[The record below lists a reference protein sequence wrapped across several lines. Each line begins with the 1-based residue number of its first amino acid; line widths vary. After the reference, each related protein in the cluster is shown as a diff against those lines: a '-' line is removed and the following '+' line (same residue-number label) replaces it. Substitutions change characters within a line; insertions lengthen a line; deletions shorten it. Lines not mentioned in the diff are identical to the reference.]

1 MRKALLT
8 GMLAFMGAAATIGAL
23 VAATGTAAP
32 AVSSASASSASSARS
47 SAADHFSSTL
57 YHMPLQGLHLL
68 KVALPHG
75 VRHTTD
81 VQSDNWSG
89 YADIG
94 TASGNPDVFETVAG
108 SWTEPK
114 VTCPANGGLF
124 GIGGSKTAYS
134 AFWVGLDGY
143 SSSSV
148 EQLGTDSDC
157 LSSGAPHYYAWYEM
171 YPAGSVDLPSSDA
184 VNPGD
189 VMVAMVMSNA
199 AGTSFDLSI
208 KDVTHPWASPF
219 SIPET
224 ASGLARSSAEFVA
237 EAPSECNAVTCEELK
252 LADFGSV
259 TFTGANAADT
269 SGVMGAVD
277 AFENADMQMAENGTV
292 KATPSKLTDS
302 GGASSFTVTWS
313 HD

>member
-1 MRKALLT
+1 MRKVLMT
-8 GMLAFMGAAATIGAL
+8 GVLAFMGAAAPIGAL
-23 VAATGTAAP
+23 VASTGTAVP
-32 AVSSASASSASSARS
+32 AVSSA
-47 SAADHFSSTL
+47 ADTFSPVL
-57 YHMPLQGLHLL
+57 YHTPLQGLHLL
-68 KVALPHG
+68 KIALPNG

-81 VQSDNWSG
+81 VQSDNWAG

-94 TASGNPDVFETVAG
+94 TSSGAGDTFETVAG

-114 VTCPANGGLF
+114 VTCPANGSLF

-199 AGTSFDLSI
+199 AGTEFNLSI
-208 KDVTHPWASPF
+208 NDTTHPWAKPF

-224 ASGLARSSAEFVA
+224 GSGLARSSAEFVA
-237 EAPSECNAVTCEELK
+237 EAPSECNAITCSELK
-252 LADFGSV
+252 LADFGKV
-259 TFTGANAADT
+259 TFTDASSADT
-269 SGVMGAVD
+269 SDTQGPID
-277 AFENADMQMAENGTV
+277 TFENANMQMAENGTV

-302 GGASSFTVTWS
+302 GGSSSFTVTWS